1 MVIIPDSPMAPSF
14 RQHICGKTP
23 IERCIGC
30 NTHFLCYMLFVTLTA
45 FFLTIC
51 SENEQGIVRMER
63 LNLVRT
69 SCYLDPCNTAIICCG
84 LLFAGEE
91 KKRGPFAGDCG
102 LLVEEERFDK
112 GCPRLHQ
119 KNCASNT
126 PKHYSTHPLRQIEPF
141 PPFLP

>member
-1 MVIIPDSPMAPSF
+1 
-14 RQHICGKTP
+14 
-23 IERCIGC
+23 
-30 NTHFLCYMLFVTLTA
+30 MLFVTLTA

-119 KNCASNT
+119 KNGASNT
-126 PKHYSTHPLRQIEPF
+126 PKHYSTHPLRQREPF